1 MRHPNQL
8 FAGQQGIALIAVL
21 WVVAALG
28 IMVVGMIHVVKGETR
43 LAAQLQRT
51 TLDSGI
57 ADAAIRLALQQTLLV
72 NKKEFKAIEAT
83 TVQVFD
89 RAVQVEFIPLNGL
102 INLNHAPIA
111 LLADAFQYAAGLPKE
126 QATALAQAIELERQ
140 KRNAKGEAAKM
151 HSTEDLLRIPG
162 IDYDLAAQVMPLF
175 TTDLEDTQ
183 RVNPLAAPLAVL
195 TVLAQGNA
203 GLAQQIFQTR
213 SERGDTT
220 DTTQLNGNHL
230 QIASTGQIAVR
241 ATLSSGDNT
250 AVVRVWRLALSGDS
264 HGLPWRVLGQDPPF
278 QISTSSTPP

>member
-1 MRHPNQL
+1 
-8 FAGQQGIALIAVL
+8 
-21 WVVAALG
+21 
-28 IMVVGMIHVVKGETR
+28 
-43 LAAQLQRT
+43 
-51 TLDSGI
+51 
-57 ADAAIRLALQQTLLV
+57 
-72 NKKEFKAIEAT
+72 
-83 TVQVFD
+83 
-89 RAVQVEFIPLNGL
+89 
-102 INLNHAPIA
+102 
-111 LLADAFQYAAGLPKE
+111 
-126 QATALAQAIELERQ
+126 
-140 KRNAKGEAAKM
+140 M

-162 IDYDLAAQVMPLF
+162 IDYDLAALVMPLF

-195 TVLAQGNA
+195 TVLAQGNE

>member
-1 MRHPNQL
+1 MRHPNQQVSR
-8 FAGQQGIALIAVL
+8 QQGIALIAVL

-57 ADAAIRLALQQTLLV
+57 ADAAIRLALQQTLLA
-72 NKKEFKAIEAT
+72 NKKEFKTIEAT

-89 RAVQVEFIPLNGL
+89 RTVQVEFIPLNGL
-102 INLNHAPIA
+102 ISLNHAPIA

-126 QATALAQAIELERQ
+126 QATALAQAVDLERQ

-162 IDYDLAAQVMPLF
+162 IDYDLTALVMPLF

-230 QIASTGQIAVR
+230 QISSTGQIAVR

>member
-1 MRHPNQL
+1 MGHPKKQDL
-8 FAGQQGIALIAVL
+8 RQQGIALIAVL

-43 LAAQLQRT
+43 FAAQLQRT
-51 TLDSGI
+51 TLDGGI
-57 ADAAIRLALQQTLLV
+57 ADAAIRLALQQTLLN
-72 NKKEFKAIEAT
+72 NKKEFKTIETT

-89 RAVQVEFIPLNGL
+89 RTVQVDFIPLNGL
-102 INLNHAPIA
+102 INLNQAPIA

-126 QATALAQAIELERQ
+126 QATALAQAIDQERQ
-140 KRNAKGEAAKM
+140 KRNAKGEVAKM

-195 TVLAQGNA
+195 NVLAQGNA
-203 GLAQQIFQTR
+203 GLAQQVFQTR
-213 SERGDTT
+213 TERGDTT

-230 QIASTGQIAVR
+230 QISSTGQIAAR
-241 ATLSSGDNT
+241 ATLSSGDNM

-264 HGLPWRVLGQDPPF
+264 HGLPWRVLGQDAPF
-278 QISTSSTPP
+278 QVSTSSTPP